1 MSLLSASILTTPPAL
16 GSLSLTTSLSTP
28 HSPRKHKSQDPQS
41 CRVLRTPHSF
51 RQLSAVFFRFRMAC
65 SPHLVL
71 LVTILMTLAG
81 TQESAP
87 VYRGRGGWTLNSAG
101 YLLGPVLHLPSK
113 VEQGR
118 KRDSALEILDLW
130 KAIDELP
137 YSHSPKM
144 TKRTLVETFV
154 KPKSEDLRELD
165 REEASLRS

>member
-41 CRVLRTPHSF
+41 CRVLRTPH
-51 RQLSAVFFRFRMAC
+51 RMAC